1 MNTPMIELKLDEQLE
16 SRGQSLYWLA
26 KQTGVAYSTLWK
38 LKTADTQGISY
49 GVLDKLCEA
58 LNCTP
63 GDLLVR
69 VNGDKKAKTH
79 RGRNK

>member
-1 MNTPMIELKLDEQLE
+1 MNIGMIRLNLDQQLE
-16 SRGQSLYWLA
+16 ARGHSLYWLA

-58 LNCTP
+58 LDCTP
-63 GDLLVR
+63 GELLVR
-69 VNGDKKAKTH
+69 VSGEKNAANRKDRKK
-79 RGRNK
+79 